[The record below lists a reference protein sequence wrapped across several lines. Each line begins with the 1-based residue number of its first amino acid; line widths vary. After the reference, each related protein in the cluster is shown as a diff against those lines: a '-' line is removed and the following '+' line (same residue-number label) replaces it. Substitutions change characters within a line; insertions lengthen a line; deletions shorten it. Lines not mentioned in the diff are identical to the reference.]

1 MKKFKLF
8 KEIFYFSS
16 EHLKGVWA
24 LFSTIFGI
32 VYSMLA
38 RIEVF
43 LFLFT
48 FSCLVSFYFLYRSW
62 AILHRRVIDV
72 EPKSDRN
79 FYIMMN
85 DFVTNLDYYLQNN
98 KSSDSF
104 ALAVGIDFS
113 LNLDN
118 SSSGSILGDLI
129 VFLEKKY
136 CIDKTWLQNKIY
148 EAYRTQYSDIS
159 KVKFGDIIDITLKL
173 EEHEIDILFVVNSR
187 KKQIKSVIKNDV
199 LDGED
204 SRVIII
210 KLFKRCNDL
219 KIKSLMLGAIGT
231 NKLYFPY
238 KIIITEIIN
247 AYVYCIEKQYEPQK
261 IYLSLREEDMIDQG
275 LVPRQIINYISQA
288 IRFISKKE

>member
-1 MKKFKLF
+1 MKKFKIF
-8 KEIFYFSS
+8 KEIFFFSN
-16 EHLKGVWA
+16 EYLKNVWA
-24 LFSTIFGI
+24 LFATIFGI
-32 VYSMLA
+32 IYSILPK
-38 RIEVF
+38 IEVF
-43 LFLFT
+43 LLLFA
-48 FSCLVSFYFLYRSW
+48 FSCLISVCFLYRSW
-62 AILHRRVIDV
+62 SVLHRKVIDV
-72 EPKSDRN
+72 EPKSNRN

-85 DFVTNLDYYLQNN
+85 NFITNLDYYLQNN
-98 KSSDSF
+98 APSDSF
-104 ALAVGIDFS
+104 ALAVGIDIS

-129 VFLEKKY
+129 VFLEKNY

-148 EAYRTQYSDIS
+148 EAYRIQYSDIN
-159 KVKFGDIIDITLKL
+159 KVKFGDIIDVTLKL

-187 KKQIKSVIKNDV
+187 KKQIKSMIKKDV

-204 SRVIII
+204 SRIIII

>member
-8 KEIFYFSS
+8 KEIFFFSN
-16 EHLKGVWA
+16 ENLKNVWA
-24 LFSTIFGI
+24 LFTTIFGI
-32 VYSMLA
+32 IYSILPK
-38 RIEVF
+38 IEVF
-43 LFLFT
+43 LLLFAFSFLI
-48 FSCLVSFYFLYRSW
+48 SVYFLYKSW
-62 AILHRRVIDV
+62 SVLHKKVIDV
-72 EPKSDRN
+72 EPKNNRN
-79 FYIMMN
+79 FYIMIN
-85 DFVTNLDYYLQNN
+85 DFITNLDYYLQNN
-98 KSSDSF
+98 APSDSF
-104 ALAVGIDFS
+104 ALAVGIDIS

-136 CIDKTWLQNKIY
+136 CIDRIWLQNKIY

-159 KVKFGDIIDITLKL
+159 NVKFGDIIDISLRL

-210 KLFKRCNDL
+210 KLFKLCNDL

-247 AYVYCIEKQYEPQK
+247 AYVYCIEKQYEPKK
-261 IYLSLREEDMIDQG
+261 IYLSLREEDMIEQG